1 MKRRVEIN
9 EIGYRVG
16 ASHPNAKLTNEQVE
30 QLIDDRGPGHAP
42 LMSLQQLADKWEM
55 SKSGV
60 KGIIDGNRRCQLS
73 TWKEIDA

>member
-9 EIGYRVG
+9 ERGYRVG
-16 ASHPNAKLTNEQVE
+16 EGHTNAKLTNEQVV
-30 QLIDDRGPGHAP
+30 QLIEDRGPDHAP
-42 LMSLQQLADKWEM
+42 LMSLQQLATKWGM